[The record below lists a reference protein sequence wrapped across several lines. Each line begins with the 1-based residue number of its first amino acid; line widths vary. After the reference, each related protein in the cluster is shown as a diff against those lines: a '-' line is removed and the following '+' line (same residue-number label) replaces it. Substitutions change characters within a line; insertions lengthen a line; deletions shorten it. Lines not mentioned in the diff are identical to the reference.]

1 MKRKFWTLIVVTLL
15 GVVGV
20 VVYWFTTTQFPR
32 PVTAKDI
39 RELCHILSSLFDGK
53 HSLAEA
59 VLITAHRVKNP
70 RLKNTLLRIRK
81 SFDDPNSKPFYE
93 LLADYPDVFPR
104 EFSLAMEYASKL
116 GRADILLKELA
127 KSWTDDP
134 AERKMVTTQIL
145 KSLALQALKDENWF
159 YRSHAIYVLAK
170 LDGKDSIPR
179 ILPFLQDPDPRV
191 REAAHR
197 ALQELGYKVK

>member
-1 MKRKFWTLIVVTLL
+1 MRRKFWVLIVVTLL

-20 VVYWFTTTQFPR
+20 VVHWFTTTQFPR

-39 RELCHILSSLFDGK
+39 REMCHVLYSLFDGK

-59 VLITAHRVKNP
+59 VLITAHRVRNP
-70 RLKNTLLRIRK
+70 RLKNTLLRIHE
-81 SFDDPNSKPFYE
+81 SFNDPNCKPFYG
-93 LLADYPDVFPR
+93 LLADYPEVFPP

-134 AERKMVTTQIL
+134 AERKMVTAQIL

-159 YRSHAIYVLAK
+159 YRSHAVYALAK
-170 LDGKDSIPR
+170 LDRKNSIPQ
-179 ILPFLQDPDPRV
+179 ILPFLKDPDPRV
-191 REAAHR
+191 REMAHK